1 MTSTI
6 RKGDFYTL
14 SATTTFIYLCI
25 YFIYSIGNARF
36 MKTILGRHERD
47 GYVVVKIFVKPE
59 LGMSLKKRVKKLKG
73 SNDM

>member
-1 MTSTI
+1 
-6 RKGDFYTL
+6 
-14 SATTTFIYLCI
+14 
-25 YFIYSIGNARF
+25 